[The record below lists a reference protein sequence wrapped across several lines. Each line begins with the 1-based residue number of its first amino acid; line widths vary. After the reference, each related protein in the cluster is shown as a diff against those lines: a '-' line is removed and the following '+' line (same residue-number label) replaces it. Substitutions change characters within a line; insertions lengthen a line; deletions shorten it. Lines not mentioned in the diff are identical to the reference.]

1 MGRRL
6 WCRGAGSHIRLR
18 WIAEGTSGKSV
29 AAWFG
34 FDTRIL
40 LGGVMALRIG
50 CGGVIIVV
58 GEGISGIR
66 GNVDDNTMV
75 PCPYRGLPYRC
86 ILSSG
91 HPMNRSI
98 LHIVAVGI
106 STVLAAQADQK
117 VTQPTPLY
125 ELQIRGIGG

>member
-1 MGRRL
+1 
-6 WCRGAGSHIRLR
+6 
-18 WIAEGTSGKSV
+18 
-29 AAWFG
+29 
-34 FDTRIL
+34 
-40 LGGVMALRIG
+40 MALRIG
-50 CGGVIIVV
+50 YGGVIIVV
-58 GEGISGIR
+58 CEGISGIR
-66 GNVDDNTMV
+66 GNVDDNTMA

-86 ILSSG
+86 ILSFG